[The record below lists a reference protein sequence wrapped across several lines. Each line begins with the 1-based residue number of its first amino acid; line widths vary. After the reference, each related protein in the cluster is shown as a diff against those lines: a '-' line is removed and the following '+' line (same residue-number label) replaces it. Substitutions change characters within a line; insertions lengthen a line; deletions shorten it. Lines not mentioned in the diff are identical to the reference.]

1 MSLHKSLF
9 NYNECMTT
17 VLGLLLKRKI
27 IPISVTDPTPTLV
40 VSPTEI
46 ERGHVIIKVNEN
58 NILVSK
64 KPKCGFKWEV
74 SL

>member
-1 MSLHKSLF
+1 MYDHSF
-9 NYNECMTT
+9 TT
-17 VLGLLLKRKI
+17 FVEKKKK
-27 IPISVTDPTPTLV
+27 PISATDPTPTLV

-64 KPKCGFKWEV
+64 KPKCGFK
-74 SL
+74 